1 VRAFLIGFRFQLRL
15 VPKYP
20 EYLHVFVTTPAF
32 TAIFAAMITHS
43 GHLELAANAVVAPTL
58 VAVWSMT
65 LVAAGDMIARDRE
78 EGTLETVV
86 TAPVSFVLLTTGRI
100 CAVELVGLVAMAE
113 AWLVVWVLV
122 GVAVPV
128 ADPVAFALTVTATAL
143 AAAGT
148 AGILAGTVVLS
159 RTPRTLQSSLS
170 TPVYLLA
177 GVLMPVSVLPGWLHP
192 LSRVLF
198 LSWSAD
204 LLRESV
210 RQPSVPGLAMRLTV
224 VLVLGLLGYL
234 VTLVLLRHV
243 LVRVRVRATLGYQ

>member
-1 VRAFLIGFRFQLRL
+1 
-15 VPKYP
+15 
-20 EYLHVFVTTPAF
+20 
-32 TAIFAAMITHS
+32 MITHS
-43 GHLELAANAVVAPTL
+43 GHRELAANAVVAPTL

-65 LVAAGDMIARDRE
+65 LVAAGDIVARDRE

-86 TAPVSFVLLTTGRI
+86 TSPASFVLLTTGRI
-100 CAVELVGLVAMAE
+100 CAVEFVGLLAMVE
-113 AWLVVWVLV
+113 AWLVVWLLI

-128 ADPVAFALTVTATAL
+128 ADPVAFTFTVTATAL

-148 AGILAGTVVLS
+148 AGILAATVVLS
-159 RTPRTLQSSLS
+159 RRPRTLQSSLS

-192 LSRVLF
+192 LSRVVF

-210 RQPSVPGLAMRLTV
+210 RQPSVSGLATRLAA
-224 VLVLGLLGYL
+224 VLALGLLGHL
-234 VTLVLLRHV
+234 VSLLLLRHV